1 MITRKEIL
9 AALEE
14 TDQLPPFPDVVL
26 HVEKELSRLDASIDR
41 LVALLEQ
48 DMTLVAQMLR
58 VANSAY
64 YGGRTR
70 IMSVRDAAIR
80 LGLRELQ
87 RIVYT
92 AAFVGRYRQVGGA
105 SAERFWGHSLA
116 VGMAARAVCRFC
128 KRPVSHEILDAAYV
142 AGLLHDLGALALM
155 HWFAEE
161 FAETVAATREHGGT
175 TSECE
180 LARWGMDHGEVGG
193 LLAERWNLPE
203 LVRLAITYHHQPW
216 LVDPRGRPVVRLV
229 HIADFICTNQGFG
242 RDETGLPSWFDA
254 EAWDSLGLSIDDS
267 QAIIAQ
273 VRVDGEQSVV
283 MAKVLIS

>member
-9 AALEE
+9 AALEGA
-14 TDQLPPFPDVVL
+14 DQLPPFPDVVTR
-26 HVEKELSRLDASIDR
+26 VEQELFRPDTSINR

-48 DMTLVAQMLR
+48 DMTLVAQLLR

-64 YGGRTR
+64 YGSRTR
-70 IMSVRDAAIR
+70 ITSVKGAAIR

-92 AAFVGRYRQVGGA
+92 AAFVGKCRQVGGT

-128 KRPVSHEILDAAYV
+128 KHPVTQETLEAAYV

-161 FAETVAATREHGGT
+161 FAETVVATRERGGT

-180 LARWGMDHGEVGG
+180 IARWGIDHGEVGG
-193 LLAERWNLPE
+193 LLAERWHLPE
-203 LVRLAITYHHQPW
+203 LVQLAIMYHHQPW

-229 HIADFICTNQGFG
+229 HIADFICNNQDFG

-273 VRVDGEQSVV
+273 VRIDGEQSVV
-283 MAKVLIS
+283 MAKVLTS